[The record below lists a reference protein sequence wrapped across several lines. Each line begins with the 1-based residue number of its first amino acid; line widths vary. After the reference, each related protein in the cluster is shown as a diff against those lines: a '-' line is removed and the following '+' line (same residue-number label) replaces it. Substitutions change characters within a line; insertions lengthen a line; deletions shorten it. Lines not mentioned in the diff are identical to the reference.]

1 MFPCSALQVQR
12 GRSAVFSKILQC
24 SVRTDPLQCS
34 AGAVQKKCARDISKA
49 KLSVSVSKIKNLFDV
64 NKRHSFQLG
73 LQTNLEI
80 WMSGARVM

>member
-1 MFPCSALQVQR
+1 MQCFAGAARAQCSIFQNF
-12 GRSAVFSKILQC
+12 AVQC

-49 KLSVSVSKIKNLFDV
+49 KLSVSVSKIKNLFGV

-80 WMSGARVM
+80 